1 MEMIFQD
8 AKDKYVTAV
17 VVYGKT
23 SDSKLY
29 VDADYSAQVEQ
40 AVVEDAFAKNV
51 LLVKVGTAS
60 YRPVKIAANK
70 VLVLDLSSGAV
81 AATEFTAKAAE

>member
-17 VVYGKT
+17 VVYGKA

-29 VDADYSAQVEQ
+29 VDAEYSKQVDQ
-40 AVVEDAFAKNV
+40 AVVEDAFDKNV
-51 LLVKVGTAS
+51 LLVKVGTTK
-60 YRPVKIAANK
+60 YRPVKVAANK
-70 VLVLDLSSGAV
+70 VTVIDLVSGAV
-81 AATEFTAKAAE
+81 TATEFQAKAAE

>member
-60 YRPVKIAANK
+60 YRPVKVAANK
-70 VLVLDLSSGAV
+70 VLVLDLSQGSV
-81 AATEFTAKAAE
+81 AATEFSAKAAE

>member
-29 VDADYSAQVEQ
+29 VDSDYSAQVEQ

-60 YRPVKIAANK
+60 YRPVKVAANK
-70 VLVLDLSSGAV
+70 VLVLDLASGAV

>member
-8 AKDKYVTAV
+8 AKDKYVAAV

-60 YRPVKIAANK
+60 YRPVKVAANK
-70 VLVLDLSSGAV
+70 VLVLDLASGAV

>member
-60 YRPVKIAANK
+60 YRPVKVAANK
-70 VLVLDLSSGAV
+70 VLVLDLSQGSV
-81 AATEFTAKAAE
+81 AATEFAAKAAE

>member
-60 YRPVKIAANK
+60 YRPVKVAANK
-70 VLVLDLSSGAV
+70 VLVLDLASGAV